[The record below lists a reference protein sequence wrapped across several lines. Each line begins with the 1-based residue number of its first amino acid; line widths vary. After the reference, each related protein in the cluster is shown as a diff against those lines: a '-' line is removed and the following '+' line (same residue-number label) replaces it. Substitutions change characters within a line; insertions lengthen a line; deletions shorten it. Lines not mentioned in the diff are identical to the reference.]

1 MLGLA
6 SSPPPID
13 GCVVLFSSVH
23 LAGAGVPVAS
33 GIAAGEVVASVLT
46 GGTAVEAP
54 VSVPALVFD
63 FDFDVDSF

>member
-1 MLGLA
+1 M
-6 SSPPPID
+6 
-13 GCVVLFSSVH
+13 
-23 LAGAGVPVAS
+23 AS

-63 FDFDVDSF
+63 FDFDVDSFETAEDDPSSNAERLGWL